1 MAEWSN
7 NATQIVNPG
16 EGIVF
21 NNVVDGNQN
30 GNIFHRNDTAEFL
43 ISGGQRQNRRCCCCT
58 RNNITDILTAFGAN
72 IAIPTGG
79 TVEPIS
85 VAFSVDG
92 STVPYTTMTVTPAAV
107 EEFWNVSRTS
117 NVPIFKGCCQSVMIR
132 NVSTQPIAVQNAN
145 IVFPTRNGG
154 VG

>member
-7 NATQIVNPG
+7 NATQTVNPG

-21 NNVVDGNQN
+21 NNLVDGNQN

-43 ISGGQRQNRRCCCCT
+43 ISGGQRQNRRCCCCA
-58 RNNITDILTAFGAN
+58 NNINDILTAFGAN

-79 TVEPIS
+79 TVESIS

-92 STVPYTTMTVTPAAV
+92 STVPYTTMTITPAAV
-107 EEFWNVSRTS
+107 EEFRNVSRTS
-117 NVPIFKGCCQSVMIR
+117 NIPIFRGCCQSVMIR
-132 NVSTQPIAVQNAN
+132 NVSSQPILVQNAN

-154 VG
+154 VR